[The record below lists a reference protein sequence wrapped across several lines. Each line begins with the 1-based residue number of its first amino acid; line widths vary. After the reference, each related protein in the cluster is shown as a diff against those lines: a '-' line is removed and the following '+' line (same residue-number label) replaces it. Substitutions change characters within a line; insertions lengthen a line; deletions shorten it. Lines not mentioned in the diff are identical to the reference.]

1 MENHSHE
8 TKNELSP
15 DAALK
20 LLLEGNRRFVENL
33 RINRDLL
40 REVKATANRQSPFAM
55 ILSCIDSRLS
65 SELIF
70 DLGIG
75 DVYNARIAGNIIN
88 SDIIGSMEFA
98 CKLGGA
104 KLIMVLGHSNC
115 GAVKGACADAKL
127 GMLTGL
133 LEKIKPAI
141 EKVESRGDVSGNNT
155 ESYFNEVARV
165 NVLHTAAQIT
175 NESDVLSEM
184 VVKDEIQIVCAMY
197 DVKTGAVQLL

>member
-1 MENHSHE
+1 MKTLTREIQ
-8 TKNELSP
+8 KELTP
-15 DAALK
+15 AGALE
-20 LLLEGNRRFVENL
+20 LLLEGNRRFTYNV
-33 RINRDLL
+33 RANRDLM
-40 REVKATANRQSPFAM
+40 REVKETGEGQFPYAV

-70 DLGIG
+70 DLGMG
-75 DVYNARIAGNIIN
+75 DVFNARIAGNIVN
-88 SDIIGSMEFA
+88 PDIIGSMEFA
-98 CKLGGA
+98 CKLAGA
-104 KLIMVLGHSNC
+104 KLIMVLGHTSC

-127 GMLTGL
+127 GLLTGL

-155 ESYFNEVARV
+155 EAYINEVARV
-165 NVLHTAAQIT
+165 NVLHTAVQIT

-184 VVKDEIQIVCAMY
+184 VEKDEIQIVCAMY